1 MAEPERPR
9 PDGSAPAGPLPVEE
23 VEARARRL
31 GITLDRVLEQL
42 YAIAF
47 TDIRRVVG
55 WEDGTLTMKASGEL
69 LPSDAAAIAEIVASA
84 KDQKIYR
91 VKLHDKTPALAL
103 LTSRATM
110 TAKRPAIFSFR
121 SWIASKPKSPPKKT
135 IEFLRNA
142 IPRLHS
148 SRALNQALEEKY
160 EWKPH
165 DSQKPPESDWRG
177 WLLLAGPGF
186 RKTGRGG

>member
-1 MAEPERPR
+1 MAEPQRPR

-47 TDIRRVVG
+47 ADIRRVVA
-55 WEDGTLTMKASGEL
+55 WDDGTLTLKASGEL
-69 LPSDAAAIAEIVASA
+69 LPGDAAAIAEIVASA

-103 LTSRATM
+103 LTRILEKFAKQDEQSRSALVLSTEILSITCM
-110 TAKRPAIFSFR
+110 ARGDWGSVSTTTRLPS
-121 SWIASKPKSPPKKT
+121 
-135 IEFLRNA
+135 A
-142 IPRLHS
+142 IP
-148 SRALNQALEEKY
+148 A
-160 EWKPH
+160 
-165 DSQKPPESDWRG
+165 
-177 WLLLAGPGF
+177 
-186 RKTGRGG
+186 